1 MRAQKRSPDE
11 VLEIVRRVLV
21 DRYREKLA
29 SANGNVVELVRR
41 ETRKVL
47 GGEDP
52 EIEDYVL
59 SWIVGLG
66 PVDQLFKDPL
76 VSEVMINGPHK
87 IFVEREGRIEP
98 TDLTYRDDEEVLN
111 VVWRLVQRCG
121 RRINFSNPLVD
132 ARLPDGSRVNAVV
145 PPSAPFPCVTI
156 RRFVR
161 RTFSTEELL
170 NMGFFTEEMVQFLA
184 ACVEGKANIVVAG
197 ATGSGKTTLVRWL
210 CGFIPEAERVITI
223 EDTMELGLERGHVVA
238 LEATDKAGIYELMIN
253 ALRMRPDRIIL
264 GEVRGKEAFEL
275 LQAMGTGHDGSITSV
290 HTNYNKAA
298 AIQRIVRAALRA
310 GGVTAGELQEMIAEV
325 IDLLVFVER
334 LRNGSRK
341 VVGISQVVSQEGKP
355 AFRDLYLYHY
365 ADGRHESVGE
375 VTDELKEKVAKNLLS
390 GKLPPVR
397 AFGGGSRA

>member
-1 MRAQKRSPDE
+1 MLQKENPAE
-11 VLEIVRRVLV
+11 VLQVVRRVLV
-21 DRYREKLA
+21 DRYKERLA
-29 SANGNVVELVRR
+29 SANGDMAELVRE

-47 GGEDP
+47 GRKDP
-52 EIEDYVL
+52 EIEDYVI
-59 SWIVGLG
+59 SWIEGLG
-66 PVDQLFKDPL
+66 PVDQLFNDPL
-76 VSEVMINGPHK
+76 VSEVMINGPYK
-87 IFVEREGRIEP
+87 IFIEKEGRIEP
-98 TDLTYRDDEEVLN
+98 TDLKYNDDEEVLN
-111 VVWRLVQRCG
+111 LVWRLVQRCG

-145 PPSAPFPCVTI
+145 PPAAQFPCVTI

-170 NMGFFTEEMVQFLA
+170 AMGFLTEEMVHFLA

-197 ATGSGKTTLVRWL
+197 ATGSGKTTFMRWL
-210 CGFIPEAERVITI
+210 CGFIPPAERVITI
-223 EDTMELGLERGHVVA
+223 EDTLELGLEREHVVA

-290 HTNYNKAA
+290 HTNYNKTA

-334 LRNGSRK
+334 LRDGSRK
-341 VVGISQVVSQEGKP
+341 VVGVSQVISENGQP
-355 AFRDLYLYHY
+355 AFRDLYLYRY
-365 ADGRHESVGE
+365 GKGKHECVGE
-375 VTDELKEKVAKNLLS
+375 VTADLAEKVAKNLVS
-390 GKLPPVR
+390 GDLPPVK
-397 AFGGGSRA
+397 AFGGGSRV